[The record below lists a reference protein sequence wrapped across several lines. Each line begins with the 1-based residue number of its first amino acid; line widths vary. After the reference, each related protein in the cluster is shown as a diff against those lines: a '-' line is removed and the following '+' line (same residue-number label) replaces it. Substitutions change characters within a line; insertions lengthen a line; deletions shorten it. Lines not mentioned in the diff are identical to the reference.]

1 MLILLKSIFCLF
13 TFIGILN
20 AQGGLKVNADNVQVQ
35 EDKSITINV
44 IKNDN
49 IKNKENLLLEILTK
63 PEKGTAQVQGEKILY
78 TPNLDVSGIDQFEY
92 KVDIGTGA
100 GTGKVRV
107 NINPVNDA
115 PTGISLSETKIKEN
129 AAAGT
134 ALGRIK
140 VEDPDVDD
148 SFKFGLAKE
157 NRDDFSLDGSNLLT
171 KRPFNFEQEKSF
183 SISIQVT
190 DSGGE
195 KYVGTIDIDVDN
207 VNESPVLIGE
217 KKVTFTHSEN
227 AGKIVSRL
235 QVNDPD
241 ENQTSVKFKI
251 SKSEDK
257 QHFKITRSGDIAF
270 LRDPD
275 YENPVDK
282 DKDNIYKISYTAHDS
297 KNDKLFVSGDVS
309 IKVKDAV
316 ETEVVALDKRK
327 YVAWNVDHQP
337 YHILMEDAI
346 ANYIKL
352 KYINSEDGAAVD
364 DGYGTPIKEMN
375 PTDQII
381 IVQQKGNSNEIH
393 EIWYGNGLDFIVV
406 DREKVDWIFSQ
417 DIQKVLMAKDEYL
430 TSESEMVFHESE
442 RDRLMA
448 GYGSKFSV
456 WHVNN
461 FRMSLSSFSLRS
473 NLLQYS
479 SNMKI
484 GNHLIGLPGLLAGSG
499 EMGVATHRSEFG
511 LRVPFAFDFGT
522 GSYDGIDVVSSEYL
536 GLYARGNIDNLFETK
551 TSMHGLIGFTFYP
564 SSSGEKLTSI
574 DSLGLSQADLD
585 ESIENVNILDSYALV
600 ATTVQVPVK
609 LSFIGRFT
617 ASPGFHY
624 MKVAHRLKDKRK
636 AAIDSGQDLYERTFY
651 EGVDLNDGN
660 SYTRLSSFY
669 IRFDL
674 VGKIGEKP
682 KFIER
687 LSFMDF
693 IQLSRVPF
701 YEFSLQ
707 YISSLN
713 MITGLNIN
721 VTDDIGISISSLSKN
736 SSLKGNWMP
745 DAKFWFGINYRANF

>member
-1 MLILLKSIFCLF
+1 
-13 TFIGILN
+13 
-20 AQGGLKVNADNVQVQ
+20 
-35 EDKSITINV
+35 
-44 IKNDN
+44 
-49 IKNKENLLLEILTK
+49 
-63 PEKGTAQVQGEKILY
+63 
-78 TPNLDVSGIDQFEY
+78 
-92 KVDIGTGA
+92 
-100 GTGKVRV
+100 
-107 NINPVNDA
+107 
-115 PTGISLSETKIKEN
+115 
-129 AAAGT
+129 
-134 ALGRIK
+134 
-140 VEDPDVDD
+140 
-148 SFKFGLAKE
+148 
-157 NRDDFSLDGSNLLT
+157 
-171 KRPFNFEQEKSF
+171 
-183 SISIQVT
+183 
-190 DSGGE
+190 
-195 KYVGTIDIDVDN
+195 
-207 VNESPVLIGE
+207 
-217 KKVTFTHSEN
+217 
-227 AGKIVSRL
+227 
-235 QVNDPD
+235 
-241 ENQTSVKFKI
+241 
-251 SKSEDK
+251 
-257 QHFKITRSGDIAF
+257 
-270 LRDPD
+270 
-275 YENPVDK
+275 
-282 DKDNIYKISYTAHDS
+282 
-297 KNDKLFVSGDVS
+297 
-309 IKVKDAV
+309 
-316 ETEVVALDKRK
+316 
-327 YVAWNVDHQP
+327 
-337 YHILMEDAI
+337 
-346 ANYIKL
+346 
-352 KYINSEDGAAVD
+352 
-364 DGYGTPIKEMN
+364 
-375 PTDQII
+375 
-381 IVQQKGNSNEIH
+381 
-393 EIWYGNGLDFIVV
+393 
-406 DREKVDWIFSQ
+406 
-417 DIQKVLMAKDEYL
+417 
-430 TSESEMVFHESE
+430 
-442 RDRLMA
+442 
-448 GYGSKFSV
+448 
-456 WHVNN
+456 
-461 FRMSLSSFSLRS
+461 
-473 NLLQYS
+473 
-479 SNMKI
+479 MKI

-511 LRVPFAFDFGT
+511 FRVPFAFDFGT